1 MDSSSVA
8 SSASGLL
15 QGNIEPL
22 SLLMLLLVQVGGRF
36 LKFELTKAQEKLIQN
51 NIVQAIILFA
61 IIFITTRNFITSI
74 LIVALVNICM
84 HILFNENSRYNIL
97 SKKWLR
103 NEKLLKDDKLT
114 SLKDIYYRNIH
125 DVLMS

>member
-1 MDSSSVA
+1 MDSSA
-8 SSASGLL
+8 NIL
-15 QGNIEPL
+15 QGNVEPI
-22 SLLMLLLVQVGGRF
+22 SILMLLLVQVGGRF

-51 NIVQAIILFA
+51 SIVQAIILFA
-61 IIFITTRNFITSI
+61 IVFITTKNLITSI
-74 LIVALVNICM
+74 LLVTLVHVCM

-97 SKKWLR
+97 SKKWLQ

-125 DVLMS
+125 NVIMS

>member
-1 MDSSSVA
+1 MDSSA
-8 SSASGLL
+8 NIL
-15 QGNIEPL
+15 QGNVEPL
-22 SLLMLLLVQVGGRF
+22 SILMLLLVQVGGRF

-51 NIVQAIILFA
+51 SIVQAIILFA
-61 IIFITTRNFITSI
+61 IVFITTKNLLTSI
-74 LIVALVNICM
+74 LLVTLVHVCM

-97 SKKWLR
+97 SKKWLQ

-125 DVLMS
+125 NVIMS

>member
-1 MDSSSVA
+1 MDSSA
-8 SSASGLL
+8 SSTASLL
-15 QGNIEPL
+15 QGNIEPI

-51 NIVQAIILFA
+51 NMVQAIILFA
-61 IIFITTRNFITSI
+61 IVFITTRNLITSI
-74 LIVALVNICM
+74 LLVALVNICM
-84 HILFNENSRYNIL
+84 HVLFNENSKYNIL

-114 SLKDIYYRNIH
+114 SLKDIYYRNVH

>member
-1 MDSSSVA
+1 MDSSSAA
-8 SSASGLL
+8 SATGLL

-74 LIVALVNICM
+74 LIVALVNISM

-97 SKKWLR
+97 SKKWLK

-125 DVLMS
+125 NVLMS

>member
-1 MDSSSVA
+1 MDST
-8 SSASGLL
+8 SASGLL

-51 NIVQAIILFA
+51 SIVQAIILFA

-74 LIVALVNICM
+74 LIVALVNISI

-97 SKKWLR
+97 SKKWLK

-125 DVLMS
+125 NVLMS

>member
-1 MDSSSVA
+1 MDSSSAASGA
-8 SSASGLL
+8 SSLL

-51 NIVQAIILFA
+51 SIVQAIILFA
-61 IIFITTRNFITSI
+61 IIFITTRNFITSV
-74 LIVALVNICM
+74 LLVALVNIFM
-84 HILFNENSRYNIL
+84 HVLFNENSRYNIL
-97 SKKWLR
+97 SKKWLK

-125 DVLMS
+125 NVLMS